1 MNKTEKK
8 RKFIIDIVFI
18 AVILALVYVG
28 IEYLMIWL
36 LPFVIG
42 LIVAIVLQHP
52 VAFLTEK
59 TKIARGFWSCLL
71 VLTVLCAI
79 FALISLVVW
88 QLTKEVPGF
97 TKWLMGLAPDIKRTF
112 TSLMAWFS
120 VITERLPVDM
130 TKTITNLPSTL
141 VDTAVSGVTSV
152 LTIFAEK
159 IIVDGPGLLIS
170 TIFSIV
176 ASCYITK
183 DYNKIARFILLQLN
197 EKQREFV
204 INVKRLFVTNILS
217 MLRGYIIIMFITYLE
232 ILIGLSILKVEY
244 APILAAFIAV
254 LDILPVVGTGTVLI
268 PWGIISLCIGNF
280 YMGAG
285 LLIVYVMITI
295 IRNIIEPKIIGD
307 QVGLPPIVT
316 LVSMYVGLKIF
327 GVVGMML
334 LPVSIIIMVKLQENG
349 IIHIWNIPEKDDT
362 HKVPIMRRL
371 FSKKEKKPQ
380 SESAGSDK

>member
-97 TKWLMGLAPDIKRTF
+97 TKWLVGLAPDIKRTF

-120 VITERLPVDM
+120 IITERLPVDM

-197 EKQREFV
+197 EKQRELV

-362 HKVPIMRRL
+362 QKVPIMRRL

>member
-8 RKFIIDIVFI
+8 RKFIIDIFFI
-18 AVILALVYVG
+18 VVILALVYVAV
-28 IEYLMIWL
+28 EYLMIWL

-42 LIVAIVLQHP
+42 LIVAIVLQRP
-52 VAFLTEK
+52 VAWLTQK
-59 TKIARGFWSCLL
+59 TRVARGFWSCLL

-120 VITERLPVDM
+120 IITERLPVDV
-130 TKTITNLPSTL
+130 TKAITNLPSTL
-141 VDTAVSGVTSV
+141 VDTAVSGVTSI

-183 DYNKIARFILLQLN
+183 DYNKITRFILLQLN
-197 EKQREFV
+197 EKQREVV
-204 INVKRLFVTNILS
+204 INVKQLFVTNILS

-280 YMGAG
+280 YMGVG

-316 LVSMYVGLKIF
+316 LVAMYVGLKIF
-327 GVVGMML
+327 GVVGMLL
-334 LPVSIIIMVKLQENG
+334 LPVSIIIIVKLQENG

-362 HKVPIMRRL
+362 HKVPLMRRL
-371 FSKKEKKPQ
+371 FSKKEKKSQ
-380 SESAGSDK
+380 SKSAE

>member
-8 RKFIIDIVFI
+8 RKFIIDIFFI
-18 AVILALVYVG
+18 VVILALVYVAV
-28 IEYLMIWL
+28 EYLMIWL

-42 LIVAIVLQHP
+42 LIVAIVLQRP
-52 VAFLTEK
+52 VAWLTQK
-59 TKIARGFWSCLL
+59 TKVARGFWSCLL

-79 FALISLVVW
+79 FALIFLVVW

-97 TKWLMGLAPDIKRTF
+97 TKWLMGLAPDIKHTF

-120 VITERLPVDM
+120 IITERLPVDVM
-130 TKTITNLPSTL
+130 KAITNLPSTL
-141 VDTAVSGVTSV
+141 VDTAVSGVTSI

-183 DYNKIARFILLQLN
+183 DYNKITRFILLQLN
-197 EKQREFV
+197 EKQREVV

-268 PWGIISLCIGNF
+268 PWGIISLCIGNI
-280 YMGAG
+280 YMGVG
-285 LLIVYVMITI
+285 LLIVYVLITI

-316 LVSMYVGLKIF
+316 LVAMYVGLKIF
-327 GVVGMML
+327 GVVGMLL
-334 LPVSIIIMVKLQENG
+334 LPVSIIIIVKLQENG

-362 HKVPIMRRL
+362 HKVPLMRRL
-371 FSKKEKKPQ
+371 FSKKEKKSQ
-380 SESAGSDK
+380 SKSAGSDE

>member
-8 RKFIIDIVFI
+8 RKFIIDIFFI
-18 AVILALVYVG
+18 VVILALVYVG
-28 IEYLMIWL
+28 IEYMMIWL

-42 LIVAIVLQHP
+42 LVVAVVLQRP
-52 VAFLTEK
+52 VAWLTKK
-59 TKIARGFWSCLL
+59 TKVSRGFWSCLL
-71 VLTVLCAI
+71 VLTVLCAL
-79 FALISLVVW
+79 FALVALIVW

-97 TKWLMGLAPDIKRTF
+97 TKWLMGLAPDIKSTF

-120 VITERLPVDM
+120 IITERLPVDL
-130 TKTITNLPSTL
+130 TQAISNLPSTL
-141 VDTAVSGVTSV
+141 VDTAVSGVTGV
-152 LTIFAEK
+152 LTLFAEK

-183 DYNKIARFILLQLN
+183 DYNKITRFILLQLN
-197 EKQREFV
+197 EKQREVV

-232 ILIGLSILKVEY
+232 IMIGLSILKVEY

-268 PWGIISLCIGNF
+268 PWGIISLCIGNI
-280 YMGAG
+280 YMGVG

-295 IRNIIEPKIIGD
+295 IRNVIEPKIIGD

-316 LVSMYVGLKIF
+316 LIAMYVGLKIF
-327 GVVGMML
+327 GVVGMLL
-334 LPVSIIIMVKLQENG
+334 LPVSIIIIVKLQENG
-349 IIHIWNIPEKDDT
+349 IIHIWNIPEKDKDE
-362 HKVPIMRRL
+362 KLPLLRRL
-371 FSKKEKKPQ
+371 FSKKEKKA
-380 SESAGSDK
+380 ESKPR